1 MQSTFNFY
9 KLLESSLLTSA
20 ISTISSKVMEFGEKT
35 IVFFETDQEMNQVDE
50 KLWTFSQS
58 EFMPH
63 LCFNAEEFEEFKDE
77 VPLLLT
83 TQKQNDIE
91 AENLIILK
99 PFNEVEFFINFKKI
113 FFLFSSENQEE
124 LTNARNFWKE
134 IASKKDKF
142 ASKFYEQGEDKKWK
156 LKA

>member
-1 MQSTFNFY
+1 MQSTVNFY
-9 KLLESSLLTSA
+9 KLLESSLLVSA
-20 ISTISSKVMEFGEKT
+20 ISTISSKIMESGEKT
-35 IVFFETDQEMNQVDE
+35 IVFFETEDEMRQVDE

-83 TQKQNDIE
+83 TQMQNDIE
-91 AENLIILK
+91 AENLIVLK
-99 PFNEVEFFINFKKI
+99 PFANTDFFSKFKKV
-113 FFLFSSENQEE
+113 FFLFSSESQQD
-124 LTNARNFWKE
+124 LTDARNFWKE
-134 IASKKDKF
+134 VASKKDKF